1 MGSVRFDGYWTWVRF
16 ASVGTTLGFVRFGIA
31 QTQGSSSVCSVCS
44 VRFPPLNSTR
54 DETARPTGLAGTTSG
69 TSSGLENRKSVAM
82 KTSRRKSERRR

>member
-31 QTQGSSSVCSVCS
+31 QTQGSSSVCSV
-44 VRFPPLNSTR
+44 RFPPLNSTR

-69 TSSGLENRKSVAM
+69 TSSGLENRKSVA
-82 KTSRRKSERRR
+82 SRNVVADQQQ